1 MLFVEGLVSMCSMVF
16 GLIFM
21 KNMHCWLSG
30 ELLGLGEV
38 LLAPLSPV
46 VRGKRISSDRKVVS
60 YFCFED
66 FFLSSNHTSF
76 VFVN

>member
-1 MLFVEGLVSMCSMVF
+1 MLFVEGLVSMVGVF

-30 ELLGLGEV
+30 ELLGLGKV

-46 VRGKRISSDRKVVS
+46 VRDNRIVSDWKVVR
-60 YFCFED
+60 YFCFEE
-66 FFLSSNHTSF
+66 FFLSSTHTSF